1 MENDAEF
8 WRMVAAELEDYS
20 IGECR
25 LQWAWNQ
32 YCDEN
37 DILEQQILIN
47 DRDWF
52 VATFGGMD
60 AGDVYTELTC
70 SDYDINDNYARE
82 DRYGEIISNNDRKTL
97 ICHEEYAEL
106 TKWAREKANKLSGES
121 NG

>member
-1 MENDAEF
+1 MEKDAEF
-8 WRMVAAELEDYS
+8 WRMVADELEGYY

-32 YCDEN
+32 YCWEN
-37 DILEQQILIN
+37 DVPGQQVLVN

-60 AGDVYTELTC
+60 AGDIYTELTC
-70 SDYDINDNYARE
+70 SDYDIMEDYARE
-82 DRYGEIISNNDRKTL
+82 NSDGDIISDNDRKTL
-97 ICHEEYAEL
+97 ISHEEYAEL
-106 TKWAREKANKLSGES
+106 TKWARAKADKLSGES